1 MGFDGADGSLLDE
14 TKKISYSAKVHSR
27 TNWGT
32 HMTAHLA
39 YDDSGGSGQL
49 VVLLPGA
56 GDLRTEHRFL
66 APRLAAAGFRTV
78 VADLPGHGESPVA
91 DSYGVAE
98 AASSIAAVISDL
110 DAGPAVVVGCSFA
123 PAAATWMAAEH
134 PELVRS
140 LVMISPHL
148 DEEEGMMAIVQKAAM
163 SMLLRGPAAAPLWR
177 RSYRGWYKTTPP
189 ADLDEEIDRIAGMF
203 RSFSRRKAARDTL
216 LASREGLAVRMDRY
230 DGPSLLVFGAADDH
244 FADPGAE
251 AQRIAVRM
259 GSEVLIVDG
268 AGHYPHVEDPESVA
282 DAIVAFVGASG

>member
-1 MGFDGADGSLLDE
+1 
-14 TKKISYSAKVHSR
+14 
-27 TNWGT
+27 
-32 HMTAHLA
+32 MTAHLA
-39 YDDSGGSGQL
+39 YDDSGGTGPL

-56 GDLRTEHRFL
+56 GDLRSEHRFL

-98 AASSIAAVISDL
+98 AAGSIADLIRDL

-123 PAAATWMAAEH
+123 PAAATWMAAEQ

-148 DEEEGMMAIVQKAAM
+148 DEEGGMMASVQRAAM
-163 SMLLRGPAAAPLWR
+163 SILLRGPVAAPLWR

-189 ADLDEEIDRIAGMF
+189 ADLDEEIERIAAMF
-203 RSFSRRKAARDTL
+203 RSPSRRKAARDTL
-216 LASREGLAVRMDRY
+216 LASREGLAGRMDRY

-244 FADPGAE
+244 FADPAAE
-251 AQRIAVRM
+251 ARRIAGRM
-259 GSEVLIVDG
+259 GSQALMVDG
-268 AGHYPHVEDPESVA
+268 AGHYPHVEDPEAVA
-282 DAIVAFVGASG
+282 DAVIAFVGASA